1 MQDSIGQRL
10 SKLQKGE
17 VSRINMNKITE
28 SLENGLPDEELA
40 QEIMVEMKLI
50 KDIKVQNERL

>member
-28 SLENGLPDEELA
+28 SLGNGLPDEELA

-50 KDIKVQNERL
+50 KDVKVEIERL